1 MTDSTKKSP
10 SDRGARPLD
19 GVRVIDLATVI
30 AGPHCATLLGEFGA
44 DVIKVELPGV
54 GDSLRKFWPQ
64 YNGTAL
70 IWRVEARNKR
80 CITLDM
86 RKPKGQEIIKKLVGM
101 SDIVVENFRPGTLE
115 RWNLGYEQ
123 LKEIN
128 PGLVMVRVTGY
139 GQFGPYKDKP
149 GFGRIAAAYGGL
161 SNLAGY
167 PDRPPVIPATASIPD
182 YLTGVYGAL
191 GAMMALHHRDKTGQG
206 QFVDIALYEPVLRIL
221 EEVPAAFH
229 KMGLVRQRLGT
240 GAVNAVPHNHYT
252 TKDGR
257 YVAVACTNDTMFK
270 RLMGAMGRPEMADD
284 PRFSSNAQRVANREE
299 TDAMVQEWVGSYTAT
314 EVMEI
319 LEANEVPN
327 GLLYSVEDM
336 FQDPQY
342 QARENIIS
350 VDDPTEGEI
359 KMCSV
364 VPRLSET
371 PGRVDSTGP
380 EMGAHNQ
387 EVYCDLLGYSTEEL
401 AQMKAE
407 GIV

>member
-1 MTDSTKKSP
+1 MTDATKKSP
-10 SDRGARPLD
+10 TDRGTRPLD

-30 AGPHCATLLGEFGA
+30 AGPHCATLLAEFGA

-64 YNGTAL
+64 HNGTAL

-86 RKPKGQEIIKKLVGM
+86 RKSKGQEIVKKLVGI
-101 SDIVVENFRPGTLE
+101 SDVVVENFRPGTLE

-191 GAMMALHHRDKTGQG
+191 GAMMALHHRDRTGQG
-206 QFVDIALYEPVLRIL
+206 QYVDIALYEP
-221 EEVPAAFH
+221 
-229 KMGLVRQRLGT
+229 
-240 GAVNAVPHNHYT
+240 
-252 TKDGR
+252 
-257 YVAVACTNDTMFK
+257 
-270 RLMGAMGRPEMADD
+270 
-284 PRFSSNAQRVANREE
+284 
-299 TDAMVQEWVGSYTAT
+299 
-314 EVMEI
+314 
-319 LEANEVPN
+319 
-327 GLLYSVEDM
+327 
-336 FQDPQY
+336 
-342 QARENIIS
+342 
-350 VDDPTEGEI
+350 
-359 KMCSV
+359 
-364 VPRLSET
+364 RLSGPHEMLPPPET
-371 PGRVDSTGP
+371 ASTLLKPIARATGP
-380 EMGAHNQ
+380 SWPAG
-387 EVYCDLLGYSTEEL
+387 
-401 AQMKAE
+401 
-407 GIV
+407 

>member
-1 MTDSTKKSP
+1 MASETRKSP
-10 SDRGARPLD
+10 GQGPRPLD
-19 GVRVIDLATVI
+19 GVRVIDLSTVL

-64 YNGTAL
+64 YHGTAL

-86 RKPKGQEIIKKLVGM
+86 RKSKGQEIIRKLVKL
-101 SDIVVENFRPGTLE
+101 SDVVVENFRPGTLE

-123 LKEIN
+123 LKEVN
-128 PGLVMVRVTGY
+128 PGLIMVRVSGY

-161 SNLAGY
+161 SYLAGY
-167 PDRPPVIPATASIPD
+167 PDRPPVIPGTASIPD

-191 GAMMALHHRDKTGQG
+191 GALMALRYRDRTGQG

-229 KMGLVRQRLGT
+229 KMGIVRERLGT
-240 GAVNAVPHNHYT
+240 GAMNAVPHNHYT
-252 TKDGR
+252 TRDGR
-257 YVAVACTNDTMFK
+257 YVAIACTNDTMFR
-270 RLMGAMGRPEMADD
+270 RLAAAMGRDDLADD
-284 PRFSSNAQRVANREE
+284 PRFNSNAQRIAHREE
-299 TDAMVQEWVGSYTAT
+299 TDALVQEWVGSHDAS
-314 EVMEI
+314 EVIEA
-319 LEANEVPN
+319 LEKNEVPVT
-327 GLLYSVEDM
+327 LIYSVADM

-350 VDDPTEGEI
+350 VEDPVDGEI

-364 VPRLSET
+364 VPRLSLT
-371 PGRVDSTGP
+371 PGRVESTGP
-380 EMGAHNQ
+380 EMGAHNI
-387 EVYCDLLGYSTEEL
+387 EVYRDLLGYSEEEL
-401 AQMKAE
+401 AQMKSE
-407 GIV
+407 GVI

>member
-1 MTDSTKKSP
+1 M
-10 SDRGARPLD
+10 D

-30 AGPHCATLLGEFGA
+30 AGPHCATLLAEFGA

-64 YNGTAL
+64 HNGTAL

-86 RKPKGQEIIKKLVGM
+86 RKSKGQEIVKKLVGI
-101 SDIVVENFRPGTLE
+101 SDVVVENFRPGTLE

-161 SNLAGY
+161 SNLAGF
-167 PDRPPVIPATASIPD
+167 PDRPPVIPGTASIPD

-191 GAMMALHHRDKTGQG
+191 GAMMALHHRDKTGRG
-206 QFVDIALYEPVLRIL
+206 QYVDIALYEPVLRIL

-229 KMGLVRQRLGT
+229 KIGLVRERLGT
-240 GAVNAVPHNHYT
+240 GSVNAVPHNHYT

-257 YVAVACTNDTMFK
+257 HVAVACTNDTMFK
-270 RLMGAMGRPEMADD
+270 RLMGAMGRPELADD
-284 PRFSSNAQRVANREE
+284 PRFCSNAQRVAHREE
-299 TDAMVQEWVGSYTAT
+299 TDAMVQEWIGSYTAK
-314 EVMEI
+314 EGMEI

-350 VDDPTEGEI
+350 VDDPVEGEI

-364 VPRLSET
+364 VPRLSLT
-371 PGRVDSTGP
+371 PGRVESTGP

-387 EVYCDLLGYSTEEL
+387 EVYCDLLGYSPEEL
-401 AQMKAE
+401 AQMKAD